1 MNNFE
6 YLVSIPCPLGGPDVQ
21 YHGECQAQFRG
32 YDFDGYLPTTIYR
45 DGCEMTY
52 HSIGEKA
59 WSAFVYRLGREI
71 KENNIRHKVSKIIDA
86 ACKGTAAPVV
96 ISFDGGHESNARMI
110 EIEALSEEM

>member
-1 MNNFE
+1 VNNFE

-71 KENNIRHKVSKIIDA
+71 KENNIRHKPSEIVRA

-96 ISFDGGHESNARMI
+96 IVVKGGRESNAREI
-110 EIEALSEEM
+110 EIEALEGM